1 MFREFHTQNTTK
13 NNSFFVIL
21 GRKLTKHTKPKGVDA
36 FHFVGK
42 INLNKDALSIQKSLR
57 DEWK

>member
-1 MFREFHTQNTTK
+1 MVTILRKGATKKSITTM
-13 NNSFFVIL
+13 L
-21 GRKLTKHTKPKGVDA
+21 TKLTKQTKPKGVNA

-42 INLNKDALSIQKSLR
+42 INLNEDALSIQKSLR

>member
-1 MFREFHTQNTTK
+1 MVIILRKGATK
-13 NNSFFVIL
+13 KSITKML
-21 GRKLTKHTKPKGVDA
+21 TKLTKQTKPKGVDT

-42 INLNKDALSIQKSLR
+42 INLNEDALSIQKSLR

>member
-1 MFREFHTQNTTK
+1 MVTILRKGATK
-13 NNSFFVIL
+13 KSIRAML
-21 GRKLTKHTKPKGVDA
+21 TKLTKQTKPRGVDV

-42 INLNKDALSIQKSLR
+42 INLNEDALSIQKSLR

>member
-1 MFREFHTQNTTK
+1 MVTILRKGATKKSITTM
-13 NNSFFVIL
+13 L
-21 GRKLTKHTKPKGVDA
+21 TKLTKQTKSKGVNA

-42 INLNKDALSIQKSLR
+42 INLNEDALSIQKSLR

>member
-1 MFREFHTQNTTK
+1 MVTILRKGATKKSITTM
-13 NNSFFVIL
+13 L
-21 GRKLTKHTKPKGVDA
+21 TKLTKQTKPKGVDA

-42 INLNKDALSIQKSLR
+42 INLNEDALSIQKSLR

>member
-1 MFREFHTQNTTK
+1 MVTILRKGATK
-13 NNSFFVIL
+13 KSIRAML
-21 GRKLTKHTKPKGVDA
+21 TKLTKHKKPKGVDA

>member
-1 MFREFHTQNTTK
+1 MVTILRKGATKKSITTM
-13 NNSFFVIL
+13 L
-21 GRKLTKHTKPKGVDA
+21 PKLTKQTTPKGVDA

-42 INLNKDALSIQKSLR
+42 INLNEDALSIQKSLR